1 MAALCLW
8 YHSRYV
14 EKKLLEAEKDELKAQ
29 ITSRDEIDRQ
39 IETRVMT
46 MMDRLRELE
55 AENLAL
61 KFEKGRQT
69 ATKDEKSAS
78 EKGSFFLT
86 SSNP

>member
-1 MAALCLW
+1 MVC
-8 YHSRYV
+8 SRYV
-14 EKKLLEAEKDELKAQ
+14 EKKLLEAEKDEMKAQ
-29 ITSRDEIDRQ
+29 IASRDEIDRQ

-69 ATKDEKSAS
+69 AEKGDKTATAS

-86 SSNP
+86 HSNP